1 MARYTV
7 LCIDEDAIFRE
18 TVKATLEDAG
28 YDFLPAAS
36 GREGLECFFEHQ
48 PQAVIV
54 DLKMPDM
61 GGLEVLSTVVEN
73 APEVP
78 VIVVSG
84 AGEMSDVIS
93 ALRLGAWDFI
103 IKSLRSISLLDLH
116 LERALDKA
124 RLKRENRLY
133 QENLES
139 ALKEK
144 ERYRKN
150 LEITFKNI
158 PDGIVTLDCEG
169 RILESNSSMT
179 RLFGEHCDL
188 TCGLNFFQAF
198 ADDMAECANALAE
211 TLSEGRAIYNRR
223 LTWPHLGKN
232 GITAEL
238 TTVPFQE
245 EEGGRSGA
253 ILLLRDVT
261 LQASLEEQLRKKHRL
276 GGIIGKSPKMQRLFA
291 LIRQLSGVDASV
303 LVTGESGTG
312 KGLVAEALHY
322 NSPRRAGPLIKV
334 NCSALSKSLLESEL
348 FGHAR
353 DAFPG
358 AARDKAGR
366 LDAAYGGA
374 IILDAVED
382 IPLAVQAKLLR
393 MLETGRYERLGG
405 EAAREADVRL
415 IAATNVDLEQRVAD
429 GLFRRDLYH
438 RLKVMHV
445 HMPPLRERR
454 EDLPLLIKHFL
465 AKYSKGFDKRING
478 VSKPVMN
485 LFLHHDWPGNVR
497 ELKHALEH
505 ACLLSS
511 GGMVVM
517 ENLPPDLSAK
527 SRNGAQSAWPNSHMP
542 LGAKEITDAIE
553 CAGGNKSK
561 AARLLGV
568 NRKTLYR
575 KMHKLGIT
583 AGRDTATL
591 QGRKQ

>member
-1 MARYTV
+1 MARNTV

-28 YDFLPAAS
+28 YAFLPAAS
-36 GREGLECFFEHQ
+36 GREGLKHFFEHQ

-78 VIVVSG
+78 VIVVTG
-84 AGEMSDVIS
+84 AGEMSDVIR
-93 ALRLGAWDFI
+93 ALRLGAWDFV

-124 RLKRENRLY
+124 RLRLENRLY
-133 QENLES
+133 QENLEA

-150 LEITFKNI
+150 LEVTFKNI

-169 RILESNSSMT
+169 RILECNPSMAG
-179 RLFGEHCDL
+179 LFGEYCDL

-198 ADDMAECANALAE
+198 AEDMAECANALAE
-211 TLSEGRAIYNRR
+211 TLTDGRAVYNRR
-223 LTWPHLGKN
+223 INWPHMGKN
-232 GITAEL
+232 GMVAEM

-245 EEGGRSGA
+245 EDGDRSGA

-261 LQASLEEQLRKKHRL
+261 RQASLEELLRKKHRL
-276 GGIIGKSPKMQRLFA
+276 GGIIGKSPIMQRLFS
-291 LIRQLSGVDASV
+291 LIRQLSGVDAGV
-303 LVTGESGTG
+303 LVSGESGTG
-312 KGLVAEALHY
+312 KGLVAEALHH
-322 NSPRRAGPLIKV
+322 NSPRRTGPLIKV
-334 NCSALSKSLLESEL
+334 NCSALPASLLESKL

-353 DAFPG
+353 GAFPG
-358 AARDKAGR
+358 AARHKAGR
-366 LDAAYGGA
+366 LEAAHGGTL
-374 IILDAVED
+374 ILDAVED
-382 IPLAVQAKLLR
+382 IPPALQAKLLR
-393 MLETGRYERLGG
+393 FLDTGRYERLG
-405 EAAREADVRL
+405 EDQVREADVRL
-415 IAATNVDLEQRVAD
+415 VAATNVDLEQNAAG

-438 RLKVMHV
+438 RLKAMHV

-465 AKYSKGFDKRING
+465 AKYSEDFGKRVTG
-478 VSKPVMN
+478 VSEPVMD
-485 LFLHHDWPGNVR
+485 LFLRHDWPGNVR

-511 GGMVVM
+511 GGIVAM
-517 ENLPPDLSAK
+517 ENLPPDLAAQARS
-527 SRNGAQSAWPNSHMP
+527 GARSSWPVP
-542 LGAKEITDAIE
+542 GAALGKKDILDAIQR
-553 CAGGNKSK
+553 AGGNKSE

-575 KMHKLGIT
+575 KLHRLGIT
-583 AGRDTATL
+583 THRDQAKP
-591 QGRKQ
+591 QGQG